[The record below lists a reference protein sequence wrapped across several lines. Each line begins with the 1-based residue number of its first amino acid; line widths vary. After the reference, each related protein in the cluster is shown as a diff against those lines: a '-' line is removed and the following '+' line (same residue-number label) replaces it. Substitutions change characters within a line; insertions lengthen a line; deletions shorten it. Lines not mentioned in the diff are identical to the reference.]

1 MEVVIEKMNH
11 QAMGIA
17 KINGKVVFIPKV
29 IVGDIV
35 DIDIIKE
42 YKNYSIGRVNKIIK
56 NGSKR
61 VDVLCP
67 YYDICGGCSISAYT
81 YQDELEYKVNNVID
95 IFKRNEI
102 DIKPNII
109 KSDNRYGYRNKI
121 TLQVSNG
128 IIGLYEE
135 DSNKIVDVDKCL
147 LVSDK
152 LNEIIDIIKK
162 NINVNK
168 CNKIVIRDTYYGIM
182 IIFYGSV
189 NNEEV
194 IKYLGNKVVSI
205 YTYDNKYKCIY
216 GEKYLYEMIGEYKY
230 RISPDSFFQ
239 VNSRTVNKL
248 YNKVVEYAIEN
259 EKKDNL
265 VDLYCGTGTIGIYLS
280 KYFNSI
286 IGIEL
291 NKQAVEDAKGNAKIN
306 SVNNIEFYAGDVGK
320 IINDQIKADV
330 IVVDPPRSGLDKRT
344 KDILLKIKANK
355 IVYVSCNPLTLA
367 RDIKELDSGY
377 KLGNI
382 TLVDMFPNTH
392 HVESVCVLCRKAL
405 IE

>member
-135 DSNKIVDVDKCL
+135 DSNTIVDVDKCL

-152 LNEIIDIIKK
+152 LNEIIDIIKR

-367 RDIKELDSGY
+367 RDIKKLDSWY
-377 KLGNI
+377 DLGDI

-392 HVESVCVLCRKAL
+392 HVESVCVLNFR
-405 IE
+405 

>member
-35 DIDIIKE
+35 DIDIVKE
-42 YKNYSIGRVNKIIK
+42 YKNYNIGRVNKIIK

-147 LVSDK
+147 LASDK

-189 NNEEV
+189 SNEEV
-194 IKYLGNKVVSI
+194 IKYLGKKVVSI

-248 YNKVVEYAIEN
+248 YNKVVEYAIKN

-280 KYFNSI
+280 KYFNNI

-291 NKQAVEDAKGNAKIN
+291 NKQAVEDAKENAKIN
-306 SVNNIEFYAGDVGK
+306 SVNNIKFYAGDVGK

-377 KLGNI
+377 KLWDI

-392 HVESVCVLCRKAL
+392 HVESVCVLNFR
-405 IE
+405 

>member
-35 DIDIIKE
+35 DIDIVKE

-248 YNKVVEYAIEN
+248 YNKVVEYAIEDD
-259 EKKDNL
+259 KKGNL

-291 NKQAVEDAKGNAKIN
+291 NKQAVEDAKENAKIN
-306 SVNNIEFYAGDVGK
+306 GVNNIEFYAGDVGK

-367 RDIKELDSGY
+367 RDIKELDNGY
-377 KLGNI
+377 KLGDI

-392 HVESVCVLCRKAL
+392 HVECVAVLKL
-405 IE
+405 K

>member
-35 DIDIIKE
+35 DIDIVKE

-56 NGSKR
+56 ESAKR

-81 YQDELEYKVNNVID
+81 YHDELEYKVNNVID
-95 IFKRNEI
+95 IFKRNDI

-135 DSNKIVDVDKCL
+135 DSNTIVDVDKCL

-194 IKYLGNKVVSI
+194 IKYLDKKVVSI
-205 YTYDNKYKCIY
+205 YTYDNKYRCIY

-280 KYFNSI
+280 KYFNNI

-291 NKQAVEDAKGNAKIN
+291 NKQAVEDAKENAKIN
-306 SVNNIEFYAGDVGK
+306 SVNNIKFYAGDVGK

-367 RDIKELDSGY
+367 RDIKELDNGY
-377 KLGNI
+377 ELGDI

-392 HVESVCVLCRKAL
+392 HVESVCVLNFR
-405 IE
+405 

>member
-35 DIDIIKE
+35 DIDIVKE
-42 YKNYSIGRVNKIIK
+42 YKNYNIGRVNKIIK
-56 NGSKR
+56 KGSKR

-95 IFKRNEI
+95 IFKRNEL

-135 DSNKIVDVDKCL
+135 DSNTIVDVDKCL

-194 IKYLGNKVVSI
+194 IKYLGKKVVSI

-248 YNKVVEYAIEN
+248 YNKVVEYAIKN

-280 KYFNSI
+280 KYFNNI

-291 NKQAVEDAKGNAKIN
+291 NKQAVEDAKENAKIN

-377 KLGNI
+377 KLGEI

-392 HVESVCVLCRKAL
+392 HVESVCVLCRKIL
-405 IE
+405 IK

>member
-35 DIDIIKE
+35 DIDIVKE
-42 YKNYSIGRVNKIIK
+42 YKNYNIGRVNKIIK
-56 NGSKR
+56 KGFKR

-81 YQDELEYKVNNVID
+81 YEDELEYKVNNVID

-135 DSNKIVDVDKCL
+135 DSNKIVDGDKCL

-194 IKYLGNKVVSI
+194 IKYLGKKVVSI
-205 YTYDNKYKCIY
+205 YTYNNKYKCIY

-239 VNSRTVNKL
+239 INSRTVNKL
-248 YNKVVEYAIEN
+248 YNKVVEYAIKN

-280 KYFNSI
+280 KYFNNI

-291 NKQAVEDAKGNAKIN
+291 NKQAVGDAKENAKIN

-367 RDIKELDSGY
+367 RDIKELDTGY
-377 KLGNI
+377 MLEDI

-392 HVESVCVLCRKAL
+392 HVECVSVLCHKAL
-405 IE
+405 IK

>member
-35 DIDIIKE
+35 DIDIVKE
-42 YKNYSIGRVNKIIK
+42 YKNYNIGRVNKIIK
-56 NGSKR
+56 KGSKR

-81 YQDELEYKVNNVID
+81 YEDELEYKVNNVID

-135 DSNKIVDVDKCL
+135 DSNKIVEVDKCL

-189 NNEEV
+189 NNKEV
-194 IKYLGNKVVSI
+194 IKYLGKKVVSI

-239 VNSRTVNKL
+239 VNSGTVNKL
-248 YNKVVEYAIEN
+248 YNKVVEYAIKN

-280 KYFNSI
+280 KYFNNI

-291 NKQAVEDAKGNAKIN
+291 NKQAVGDAKENAKIN

-367 RDIKELDSGY
+367 RDIKELDTGY
-377 KLGNI
+377 MLEDI

-392 HVESVCVLCRKAL
+392 HVECVSVLCHKAL
-405 IE
+405 IK

>member
-189 NNEEV
+189 NNDEV
-194 IKYLGNKVVSI
+194 IKYLGKKVVSI

-248 YNKVVEYAIEN
+248 YNKVVEYAIKN

-280 KYFNSI
+280 KYFNNI

-291 NKQAVEDAKGNAKIN
+291 NKQAVEDAKENAKIN

-367 RDIKELDSGY
+367 RDIKKLDNGYELGD
-377 KLGNI
+377 I

-392 HVESVCVLCRKAL
+392 HVESVCVLNTR
-405 IE
+405 

>member
-35 DIDIIKE
+35 DIDIVKE
-42 YKNYSIGRVNKIIK
+42 YKNYSIGKVNKIIK

-152 LNEIIDIIKK
+152 LNEIIDIIKR

-194 IKYLGNKVVSI
+194 IKYLGKKVVSI

-248 YNKVVEYAIEN
+248 YNKVVEYAIRN

-291 NKQAVEDAKGNAKIN
+291 NKQAVEDAKENAKIN
-306 SVNNIEFYAGDVGK
+306 GVNNIEFYAGDVGK

-367 RDIKELDSGY
+367 RDIKELDSWY
-377 KLGNI
+377 DLGDI

-392 HVESVCVLCRKAL
+392 HVESVCVLNFR
-405 IE
+405 

>member
-35 DIDIIKE
+35 DIDIVKE
-42 YKNYSIGRVNKIIK
+42 YKNYNIGRINKIIK

-109 KSDNRYGYRNKI
+109 KSDNRYDYRNKI

-189 NNEEV
+189 SNEEV
-194 IKYLGNKVVSI
+194 IKYLGKKVVSI

-239 VNSRTVNKL
+239 VNSRIVNKL
-248 YNKVVEYAIEN
+248 YNKVVEYAIKN

-280 KYFNSI
+280 KYFNNI

-291 NKQAVEDAKGNAKIN
+291 NKQAVEDAKENAKIN

-367 RDIKELDSGY
+367 RDIKELDNGY
-377 KLGNI
+377 ELGEI

-392 HVESVCVLCRKAL
+392 HVESVCVLNFR
-405 IE
+405 

>member
-1 MEVVIEKMNH
+1 MEVVVEKMNH

-42 YKNYSIGRVNKIIK
+42 YKNYSIGKVNKIIK

-81 YQDELEYKVNNVID
+81 YHDELEYKVNNVID
-95 IFKRNEI
+95 IFKRNDI

-152 LNEIIDIIKK
+152 LNEIIDIIKR

-189 NNEEV
+189 NSEEV
-194 IKYLGNKVVSI
+194 IKYLDKKVVSI

-248 YNKVVEYAIEN
+248 YNKVVEYAIKN

-280 KYFNSI
+280 KYFNNI

-291 NKQAVEDAKGNAKIN
+291 NKQAVEDAKENAKIN
-306 SVNNIEFYAGDVGK
+306 DVNNIEFYAGDVGK

-377 KLGNI
+377 KLGDI

-392 HVESVCVLCRKAL
+392 HVECVCVLNLR
-405 IE
+405 